1 MSEVKW
7 VKLQAD
13 MFENRKIRQI
23 ELLPES
29 DGIILV
35 WVRLICLA
43 GQVNDN
49 GFIYLTAELPYTA
62 EMLAQQFNKPL
73 STIQLAL
80 TTFERFEMIEII
92 DDVIHISN
100 WEKYQNV
107 QSLDRIREQNRAKQ
121 QRYRDRKR
129 AKMLEAQ
136 GNDEALRDSLRN
148 VTQQNKNK
156 NKNKSINTS
165 INTSNVHPPTANAQF
180 EQAWT
185 LYPRKKGKG
194 QVTERAK
201 KELCKHTIEEI
212 ERAIG
217 RYLKDLEKE
226 PWRQVQNGS
235 TFFNSGIV
243 DYYDDTYTEDE
254 PIKAADKAAKQWA
267 DDWSFVFEE
276 ANREENSE
284 NSS

>member
-92 DDVIHISN
+92 DDVLHISN

-136 GNDEALRDSLRN
+136 GNDEALRYSLRN

-156 NKNKSINTS
+156 NKSITINSNTNNAHLHEA
-165 INTSNVHPPTANAQF
+165 NTRF
-180 EQAWT
+180 ENLWK
-185 LYPRKKGKG
+185 LYPNKKGKAS
-194 QVTERAK
+194 VSDKSKRALMQYPED
-201 KELCKHTIEEI
+201 ELIRCI
-212 ERAIG
+212 ERYKSELA
-217 RYLKDLEKE
+217 KE
-226 PWRQVQNGS
+226 EWRKPQYGS
-235 TFFNSGIV
+235 TFFNGGYV
-243 DYYDDTYTEDE
+243 DYLDSNFEPTANTQIDDSM
-254 PIKAADKAAKQWA
+254 
-267 DDWSFVFEE
+267 DDLDDLF
-276 ANREENSE
+276 
-284 NSS
+284 